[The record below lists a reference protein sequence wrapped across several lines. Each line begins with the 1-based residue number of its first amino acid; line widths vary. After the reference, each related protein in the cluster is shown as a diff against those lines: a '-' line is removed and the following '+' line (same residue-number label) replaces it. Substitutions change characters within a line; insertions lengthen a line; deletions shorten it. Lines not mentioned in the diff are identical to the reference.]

1 MAGRAHPLGRENPIM
16 PLRPTALDQ
25 ETLQAWTPR
34 LEPCCPL
41 ALLAQTLPSSGNP
54 GCPDGIEPAEKD
66 VMCPSQQVGK
76 VACKMNAEMLEQR
89 FSDRMNRSLQAELAK
104 LDQSVLAAAG
114 PTMERAINDG
124 AVELTAAESLRNF
137 NQLRLRYERL
147 HGAPWRAHEIRQKLT
162 GFYARMCPT
171 KLQNVESVVRRFE
184 ARGCT
189 AQALSDLNSELL
201 SKYGYDLDS
210 FFHVRERHAEEKAA
224 MATGNSKCAQSDS
237 TRSNVDSPIK
247 DLHKRLAMLT
257 DETQVA
263 SHDAIETKF
272 ELTQRHGHA
281 VVGNSLQGSMA
292 ARVPNHRDQPESHA
306 VVSTLHSGPA
316 LQFPIQNTHISS
328 VSTNDCVEVGDKP
341 SVGASS
347 PRWAGNASAVAR
359 AKFSYTAQQAD
370 ELPFEAGDVITITGQ
385 SQDGWY
391 WGYANGRKGLLPY
404 NFVDI
409 LPAPASKPEQQR
421 WQVELGKS

>member
-1 MAGRAHPLGRENPIM
+1 MR
-16 PLRPTALDQ
+16 RPTALDQ
-25 ETLQAWTPR
+25 ETLQARTPR

-41 ALLAQTLPSSGNP
+41 ALLAQTLPSSGTP
-54 GCPDGIEPAEKD
+54 RCPDGFEAAEKD
-66 VMCPSQQVGK
+66 VMGPSQQVGE

-104 LDQSVLAAAG
+104 LEQSVLAATE
-114 PTMERAINDG
+114 PTTEREVRCWSAIDDG
-124 AVELTAAESLRNF
+124 AVELTAAESLCKF

-147 HGAPWRAHEIRQKLT
+147 HGAPWRVHEIRQKLT
-162 GFYARMCPT
+162 RFYARICPT
-171 KLQNVESVVRRFE
+171 KLQNVESVVRKFE

-210 FFHVRERHAEEKAA
+210 FVHVRERRAEEKAA
-224 MATGNSKCAQSDS
+224 VATGNSKCAQSDS
-237 TRSNVDSPIK
+237 TCSNVDSPIK

-257 DETQVA
+257 DETQVV

-281 VVGNSLQGSMA
+281 VVGNSLQGNMV
-292 ARVPNHRDQPESHA
+292 ARVPNHRDQTESHA
-306 VVSTLHSGPA
+306 VVSTLNSGPA
-316 LQFPIQNTHISS
+316 FQFPIQNTHISS
-328 VSTNDCVEVGDKP
+328 ASSNDCVEVGDNP

-409 LPAPASKPEQQR
+409 LHAPASKPEHQG
-421 WQVELGKS
+421 WKVEVGKS

>member
-41 ALLAQTLPSSGNP
+41 DLLAQTLPSSGNP

-162 GFYARMCPT
+162 SFYARVWNMSCMNST
-171 KLQNVESVVRRFE
+171 IGSGVR
-184 ARGCT
+184 
-189 AQALSDLNSELL
+189 L
-201 SKYGYDLDS
+201 
-210 FFHVRERHAEEKAA
+210 V
-224 MATGNSKCAQSDS
+224 
-237 TRSNVDSPIK
+237 
-247 DLHKRLAMLT
+247 
-257 DETQVA
+257 
-263 SHDAIETKF
+263 
-272 ELTQRHGHA
+272 
-281 VVGNSLQGSMA
+281 
-292 ARVPNHRDQPESHA
+292 
-306 VVSTLHSGPA
+306 
-316 LQFPIQNTHISS
+316 
-328 VSTNDCVEVGDKP
+328 
-341 SVGASS
+341 
-347 PRWAGNASAVAR
+347 
-359 AKFSYTAQQAD
+359 
-370 ELPFEAGDVITITGQ
+370 
-385 SQDGWY
+385 
-391 WGYANGRKGLLPY
+391 
-404 NFVDI
+404 
-409 LPAPASKPEQQR
+409 
-421 WQVELGKS
+421 